1 MHNVGL
7 VKSYMLFFLS
17 QGLQSRLYNSNL
29 DPEEIKRAK
38 EGQVS
43 VYYM

>member
-1 MHNVGL
+1 MHNVEL

-17 QGLQSRLYNSNL
+17 QGLQSRLDNSNL
-29 DPEEIKRAK
+29 DPKEIKRVK